1 MKFEMVETMLLH
13 HDIEISFS
21 CEIAECSRSGY
32 YDWRTRPVSERA
44 LENAKLVEDI
54 KRVHAKSR
62 GLYGSPR
69 VTEAL
74 KTEGQPINEKRVAR
88 IMSANQIKSKTHK
101 KFKVC
106 TTNSNHNFPIAP
118 RICKTEDVPQAVM
131 TADQVWVSDITY
143 IETAEG
149 WLYLAIFLDLFTRKV
164 VGFSLANHMRSE
176 MVIEALQMGINR
188 QNVEPG
194 TLIIHSDRGVQYAA
208 KDFRDKLHE
217 EDFIASMSRRGN
229 CWDNAFAESFFR
241 TLKVELVYLTKYL
254 TRDEAAAEIFEY
266 IEVFYNRER
275 LHSSL
280 GYITPIQFEQLAKAA

>member
-1 MKFEMVETMLLH
+1 MLLY

-21 CEIAECSRSGY
+21 CEIAKCSRSGY

-44 LENAKLVEDI
+44 LENARLAEDI

-74 KTEGQPINEKRVAR
+74 KTEGQSINEKRVAR
-88 IMSANQIKSKTHK
+88 IMTENNIKSRTHK

-106 TTNSNHNFPIAP
+106 TTNSNHNFPIAS
-118 RICKTEDVPQAVM
+118 RVCKTEDVPVAVM
-131 TADQVWVSDITY
+131 AADQVWVGDITY

-208 KDFRDKLHE
+208 KEFRDKLHD

-254 TRDEAAAEIFEY
+254 TRTEASAEIFEY

-275 LHSSL
+275 LHSSI

>member
-1 MKFEMVETMLLH
+1 MLLH
-13 HDIEISFS
+13 HDIEISLS
-21 CEIAECSRSGY
+21 CEAVEASRSGY
-32 YDWRTRPVSERA
+32 YDWRGRSPSERA
-44 LENAKLVEDI
+44 TENRRLVEDI
-54 KRVHAKSR
+54 KRVHTKSR
-62 GLYGSPR
+62 DLYGSPR

-74 KTEGQPINEKRVAR
+74 KNEGQSCNEKRVAR
-88 IMSANQIKSKTHK
+88 LMAENQIKSKTHK

-106 TTNSNHNFPIAP
+106 TTNSNHDFPIAP
-118 RICKTEDVPQAVM
+118 RVCKTEDVPVAVM
-131 TADQVWVSDITY
+131 AADQVWVSDITY

-149 WLYLAIFLDLFTRKV
+149 WLYLAIFLDLFTRKI
-164 VGFSLANHMRSE
+164 VGLSLANHMRSE

-208 KDFRDKLHE
+208 KEFRDKLYD

-241 TLKVELVYLTKYL
+241 TLKVELVYLKKYA
-254 TRDEAAAEIFEY
+254 TRAEAAAEIFEY

-275 LHSSL
+275 LHSSI

>member
-1 MKFEMVETMLLH
+1 MSLH
-13 HDIEISFS
+13 NAIEISFS

-44 LENAKLVEDI
+44 SENARLVEDI

-74 KTEGQPINEKRVAR
+74 KTEGQPVNEKRVAR
-88 IMSANQIKSKTHK
+88 IMTENNIKSKTHK

-106 TTNSNHNFPIAP
+106 TTDSNHNLPIAP
-118 RICKTEDVPQAVM
+118 RVCKTEDVPQAVM
-131 TADQVWVSDITY
+131 AVNQVWVGDITY
-143 IETAEG
+143 VATQEG
-149 WLYLAIFLDLFTRKV
+149 WLYLAIFMDLLTRKI
-164 VGFSLANHMRSE
+164 VGFSLADHMRSE
-176 MVIEALQMGINR
+176 MVIEALQMGIQR

-208 KDFRDKLHE
+208 KEFRDKLRE

-254 TRDEAAAEIFEY
+254 TRAEAAAEIFEY

-275 LHSSL
+275 LHSSI
-280 GYITPIQFEQLAKAA
+280 GYITPIQCEQLAKAA

>member
-1 MKFEMVETMLLH
+1 MVEQMSLH
-13 HDIEISFS
+13 HGIEIIFS
-21 CEIAECSRSGY
+21 CEIVEVSRSGY
-32 YDWRTRPVSERA
+32 YDWRGRPLSERA
-44 LENAKLVEDI
+44 SDNARLVEDI
-54 KRVHAKSR
+54 KRVHSGSR
-62 GLYGSPR
+62 DLYGSPR

-74 KTEGQPINEKRVAR
+74 KNEGQSCNEKRVAR
-88 IMSANQIKSKTHK
+88 LMAENQIKSRTHK

-106 TTNSNHNFPIAP
+106 TTDSNHNYPIAP
-118 RICKTEDVPQAVM
+118 RICKTEDVPVAVM
-131 TADQVWVSDITY
+131 SPDQVWVSDITY

-149 WLYLAIFLDLFTRKV
+149 WLYLAIFLDLFTRKI

-176 MVIEALQMGINR
+176 MVIEALQMGIQR

-208 KDFRDKLHE
+208 QEFRDKLHE

-254 TRDEAAAEIFEY
+254 TRAEAAAEIFEY

-275 LHSSL
+275 LHSSI

>member
-1 MKFEMVETMLLH
+1 MLLH
-13 HDIEISFS
+13 HEIEIVFS
-21 CEIAECSRSGY
+21 CEIIEVSRSGY
-32 YDWRTRPVSERA
+32 YDWRGRPLSERA
-44 LENAKLVEDI
+44 SDNARLVEDI

-62 GLYGSPR
+62 DLYGSPR

-74 KTEGQPINEKRVAR
+74 KNEGQSCNEKRVAR
-88 IMSANQIKSKTHK
+88 LMAENQIKSRTHK

-106 TTNSNHNFPIAP
+106 TTDSNHNYPIAP
-118 RICKTEDVPQAVM
+118 RICKTEDVPVAVM
-131 TADQVWVSDITY
+131 AADQVWVSDITY

-149 WLYLAIFLDLFTRKV
+149 WLYLAIFLDLFTRKI

-176 MVIEALQMGINR
+176 MVIEALQMGIAR

-208 KDFRDKLHE
+208 QDFRDKLHE

-254 TRDEAAAEIFEY
+254 TRAKAAAEIFEY

-275 LHSSL
+275 LHSSI

>member
-1 MKFEMVETMLLH
+1 MVEQMLLH
-13 HDIEISFS
+13 HEIEIVFS
-21 CEIAECSRSGY
+21 CEIIEVSRSGY
-32 YDWRTRPVSERA
+32 YDWRGRPLSERA
-44 LENAKLVEDI
+44 SDNARLVEDI

-62 GLYGSPR
+62 DLYGSPR

-74 KTEGQPINEKRVAR
+74 KNEGQSCNEKRVAR
-88 IMSANQIKSKTHK
+88 LMAENQIKSRTHK

-106 TTNSNHNFPIAP
+106 TTDSNHNYPIAP
-118 RICKTEDVPQAVM
+118 RICKTEDVPVAVM
-131 TADQVWVSDITY
+131 AADQVWVSDITY

-149 WLYLAIFLDLFTRKV
+149 WLYLAIFLDLFTRKI

-176 MVIEALQMGINR
+176 MVIEALQMGIAR

-208 KDFRDKLHE
+208 QDFRDKLHE

-254 TRDEAAAEIFEY
+254 TRAKAAAEIFEY

-275 LHSSL
+275 LHSSI

>member
-1 MKFEMVETMLLH
+1 MLLH
-13 HDIEISFS
+13 HGIEIYFS
-21 CEIAECSRSGY
+21 CEMLEVSRSGY
-32 YDWRTRPVSERA
+32 YDWRCRPPSERA
-44 LENAKLVEDI
+44 LENARLVEDI

-62 GLYGSPR
+62 DLYGSPR

-74 KTEGQPINEKRVAR
+74 KSEGQICNEKRVAR
-88 IMSANQIKSKTHK
+88 LMAENQIKSRTHK

-106 TTNSNHNFPIAP
+106 TTDSNHNLPIAP
-118 RICKTEDVPQAVM
+118 RVCKTEDVPAAIM
-131 TADQVWVSDITY
+131 AADQVWVGDITY

-208 KDFRDKLHE
+208 KEFRDKLHE

-254 TRDEAAAEIFEY
+254 TRAEAAAEIFEY

-275 LHSSL
+275 LHSSI

>member
-1 MKFEMVETMLLH
+1 MLLH
-13 HDIEISFS
+13 HEIEISFS
-21 CEIAECSRSGY
+21 CETCEASRSGY
-32 YDWRTRPVSERA
+32 YDWRGRPPSERA
-44 LENAKLVEDI
+44 LENARLVDDI

-69 VTEAL
+69 VAEAL
-74 KTEGQPINEKRVAR
+74 KNEGQLCNEKRVAR
-88 IMSANQIKSKTHK
+88 LMTENEIKSKTHK

-106 TTNSNHNFPIAP
+106 TTDSNHDLPIAP
-118 RICKTEDVPQAVM
+118 RVCKTEDVPTAVM
-131 TADQVWVSDITY
+131 APDQVWVGDITY
-143 IETAEG
+143 IETKEG
-149 WLYLAIFLDLFTRKV
+149 WLYLAIFLDLLTRKI

-194 TLIIHSDRGVQYAA
+194 TLIVHSDRGVQYAA
-208 KDFRDKLHE
+208 QEFRDKLHD

-241 TLKVELVYLTKYL
+241 TLKVELVYLTKYE
-254 TRDEAAAEIFEY
+254 TRAEAAAAIFEY

-275 LHSSL
+275 LHSSI
-280 GYITPIQFEQLAKAA
+280 GFMTPIQFEQLAKAA

>member
-1 MKFEMVETMLLH
+1 MLLH
-13 HDIEISFS
+13 HGIEISFS
-21 CEIAECSRSGY
+21 CETVEASRSGY
-32 YDWRTRPVSERA
+32 YDWRGRPQSERA
-44 LENAKLVEDI
+44 SENARLVEDI

-69 VTEAL
+69 VAEAL
-74 KTEGQPINEKRVAR
+74 KTEGQLVNEKRIAR
-88 IMSANQIKSKTHK
+88 LMNENEIKSKTHK

-106 TTNSNHNFPIAP
+106 TTNSNHNLPIAP
-118 RICKTEDVPQAVM
+118 RVCKTEDVPTAVM
-131 TADQVWVSDITY
+131 AADQVWVGDITY

-149 WLYLAIFLDLFTRKV
+149 WLYLSIFLDLFTRKV

-176 MVIEALQMGINR
+176 MVIEALQIGINR

-208 KDFRDKLHE
+208 KEFRDKLHE

-254 TRDEAAAEIFEY
+254 TRAEAAAEIFEY

-275 LHSSL
+275 LHSSI
-280 GYITPIQFEQLAKAA
+280 GFMTPIQFEQLAKAA

>member
-1 MKFEMVETMLLH
+1 MGYVDDLRL
-13 HDIEISFS
+13 S
-21 CEIAECSRSGY
+21 CEAVEASRSGY
-32 YDWRTRPVSERA
+32 YDWRGRSPSERA
-44 LENAKLVEDI
+44 TENRRLVEDI
-54 KRVHAKSR
+54 KRVHTKSR
-62 GLYGSPR
+62 DLYGSPR

-74 KTEGQPINEKRVAR
+74 KNEGQSCNEKRVAR
-88 IMSANQIKSKTHK
+88 LMAENQIKSKTHK

-106 TTNSNHNFPIAP
+106 TTNSNHDFPIAP
-118 RICKTEDVPQAVM
+118 RVCKTEDVPVAVM
-131 TADQVWVSDITY
+131 AADQVWVSDITY

-149 WLYLAIFLDLFTRKV
+149 WLYLAIFLDLFTRKI
-164 VGFSLANHMRSE
+164 VGLSLANHMRSE

-208 KDFRDKLHE
+208 KEFRDKLYD

-241 TLKVELVYLTKYL
+241 TLKVELVYLKKYA
-254 TRDEAAAEIFEY
+254 TRAEAAAEIFEY

-275 LHSSL
+275 LHSSI

>member
-1 MKFEMVETMLLH
+1 MSLH
-13 HDIEISFS
+13 NAIEISFS

-44 LENAKLVEDI
+44 SENARLVEDI

-74 KTEGQPINEKRVAR
+74 KTEGQPVNEKRVAR
-88 IMSANQIKSKTHK
+88 IMTENNIKSKTHK

-106 TTNSNHNFPIAP
+106 TTDSNHNLPIAP
-118 RICKTEDVPQAVM
+118 RVCKTEDVPQAVM
-131 TADQVWVSDITY
+131 AVNQVWVGDITY
-143 IETAEG
+143 VATQEG
-149 WLYLAIFLDLFTRKV
+149 WLYLAIFMDLLTRKI
-164 VGFSLANHMRSE
+164 VGFSLADHMRTE
-176 MVIEALQMGINR
+176 MVIEALQMGIQR

-208 KDFRDKLHE
+208 KEFRDKLRE
-217 EDFIASMSRRGN
+217 EEFIASMSRRGN

-254 TRDEAAAEIFEY
+254 TRAEAAAEIFEY

-275 LHSSL
+275 LHSSI
-280 GYITPIQFEQLAKAA
+280 GYITPIQCEQLAKAA

>member
-1 MKFEMVETMLLH
+1 MLLH
-13 HDIEISFS
+13 HDIEINLS
-21 CEIAECSRSGY
+21 CEAVEASRSGY
-32 YDWRTRPVSERA
+32 YDWRGRPPSERS
-44 LENAKLVEDI
+44 LDNARLVEDI
-54 KRVHAKSR
+54 KRVHTKSR
-62 GLYGSPR
+62 DLYGSPR

-74 KTEGQPINEKRVAR
+74 KNEGKICNEKRVAR
-88 IMSANQIKSKTHK
+88 LMSENKIKSKTHK

-106 TTNSNHNFPIAP
+106 TTNSNHDLPIAP
-118 RICKTEDVPQAVM
+118 RVCKTEDVPVAVM
-131 TADQVWVSDITY
+131 AADQVWVGDITY

-149 WLYLAIFLDLFTRKV
+149 WLYLAIFLDLFTRKI

-208 KDFRDKLHE
+208 KEFRDKLDD

-229 CWDNAFAESFFR
+229 CWDNAYAESFFR

-254 TRDEAAAEIFEY
+254 TRAEAAAEIFEY

-275 LHSSL
+275 LHSSI

>member
-1 MKFEMVETMLLH
+1 MVEQMLLH

-21 CEIAECSRSGY
+21 CETVEASRSGY
-32 YDWRTRPVSERA
+32 YDWRGRPPSERA
-44 LENAKLVEDI
+44 LENARLVEDI
-54 KRVHAKSR
+54 IRVHAKSR

-69 VTEAL
+69 VAEAL
-74 KTEGQPINEKRVAR
+74 KNEGQLCSEKRVAR
-88 IMSANQIKSKTHK
+88 LMTENEIKSKTHK

-106 TTNSNHNFPIAP
+106 TTDSNHNLPIAP
-118 RICKTEDVPQAVM
+118 RVCKTEDVP
-131 TADQVWVSDITY
+131 TAIMAPDQVWVGDITY
-143 IETAEG
+143 IDTKEG
-149 WLYLAIFLDLFTRKV
+149 WLYLAIFLDLLTRKI
-164 VGFSLANHMRSE
+164 VGFSLADHMRSE

-208 KDFRDKLHE
+208 KEFRQKLHD

-241 TLKVELVYLTKYL
+241 TLKVELVYLTKYE
-254 TRDEAAAEIFEY
+254 TRAEAAVAIFEY

-275 LHSSL
+275 LHSSI
-280 GYITPIQFEQLAKAA
+280 GFMTPIQFEQLAKAA

>member
-1 MKFEMVETMLLH
+1 MLLH
-13 HDIEISFS
+13 HGIEIIFS
-21 CEIAECSRSGY
+21 CETLEVSRSGY
-32 YDWRTRPVSERA
+32 YDWRGRPISERA
-44 LENAKLVEDI
+44 SANAVLVEDI

-62 GLYGSPR
+62 DLYGSPR

-74 KTEGQPINEKRVAR
+74 KNEGQSCNEKRVAR
-88 IMSANQIKSKTHK
+88 LMAENKIKSRTHK

-106 TTNSNHNFPIAP
+106 TTDSNHNYPIAP
-118 RICKTEDVPQAVM
+118 RICKTEDVPVAIM
-131 TADQVWVSDITY
+131 AADQVWVSDITY

-149 WLYLAIFLDLFTRKV
+149 WLYLAIFLDLFTRKI
-164 VGFSLANHMRSE
+164 VGFSMANHMRSE
-176 MVIEALQMGINR
+176 MVIEALQMGIVR
-188 QNVEPG
+188 QNVNPS
-194 TLIIHSDRGVQYAA
+194 TLIIHSDRGVQYASQE
-208 KDFRDKLHE
+208 FRDKLHE

-254 TRDEAAAEIFEY
+254 SRAEAAAEIFEY

-275 LHSSL
+275 LHSSI

>member
-1 MKFEMVETMLLH
+1 MLLH

-21 CEIAECSRSGY
+21 CESIEVSRSGY
-32 YDWRTRPVSERA
+32 YDWRCRPPSERA
-44 LENAKLVEDI
+44 TENARLVEDI

-69 VTEAL
+69 VTAAL
-74 KTEGQPINEKRVAR
+74 KTEGNNCNEKRVAKL
-88 IMSANQIKSKTHK
+88 MTENEIKSKTHK
-101 KFKVC
+101 KFRVC
-106 TTNSNHNFPIAP
+106 TTDSNHNLPIAP
-118 RICKTEDVPQAVM
+118 RICKTEDVPAAVM
-131 TADQVWVSDITY
+131 AADQVWVGDITY

-149 WLYLAIFLDLFTRKV
+149 WLYLAIFLDLFTRKI

-176 MVIEALQMGINR
+176 MVIEALQMGIHR

-208 KDFRDKLHE
+208 KEFRDKLQE

-241 TLKVELVYLTKYL
+241 TLKVELVYLTKYS
-254 TRDEAAAEIFEY
+254 TRAEAAAEIFEY

-275 LHSSL
+275 LHSSI
-280 GYITPIQFEQLAKAA
+280 GYITPIQCEQLAKAA

>member
-1 MKFEMVETMLLH
+1 MVEQMLLH

-21 CEIAECSRSGY
+21 CETVEASRSGY
-32 YDWRTRPVSERA
+32 YDWRGRPPSERA
-44 LENAKLVEDI
+44 SENARLIEDI

-69 VTEAL
+69 VAEAL
-74 KTEGQPINEKRVAR
+74 KTEGQAVNEKRVAR
-88 IMSANQIKSKTHK
+88 LMSENEIKSKTHK

-106 TTNSNHNFPIAP
+106 TTNSNHNLPIAP
-118 RICKTEDVPQAVM
+118 RVCKTEDVPTSVM
-131 TADQVWVSDITY
+131 AADQVWVGDITY

-194 TLIIHSDRGVQYAA
+194 TLIIHSDRGVQYASHE
-208 KDFRDKLHE
+208 FRDKLSD

-241 TLKVELVYLTKYL
+241 TLKVELVYLKKYA
-254 TRDEAAAEIFEY
+254 TRAEAAADIFEY
-266 IEVFYNRER
+266 IEAFYNRER
-275 LHSSL
+275 LHSSI
-280 GYITPIQFEQLAKAA
+280 GYMTPIQYEQLAKAA

>member
-1 MKFEMVETMLLH
+1 MVEQMLLH
-13 HDIEISFS
+13 HDIEISFG
-21 CEIAECSRSGY
+21 CETVEASRSGY
-32 YDWRTRPVSERA
+32 YDWRGRPPSERA
-44 LENAKLVEDI
+44 LENARLVEEI

-69 VTEAL
+69 VAEAL
-74 KTEGQPINEKRVAR
+74 KNEGQLCNEKRVAR
-88 IMSANQIKSKTHK
+88 LMTENEIKSKTHK

-106 TTNSNHNFPIAP
+106 TTDSNHDLPIAP
-118 RICKTEDVPQAVM
+118 RVCKTEDVPTAVM
-131 TADQVWVSDITY
+131 APDQVWVGDITY
-143 IETAEG
+143 IETKEG
-149 WLYLAIFLDLFTRKV
+149 WLYLAIFLDLLTRKI

-194 TLIIHSDRGVQYAA
+194 TLIVHSDRGVQYAA
-208 KDFRDKLHE
+208 QEFRDKLHD

-241 TLKVELVYLTKYL
+241 TLKVELVYLTKYE
-254 TRDEAAAEIFEY
+254 TRAEAAAAIFEY

-275 LHSSL
+275 MHSSI
-280 GYITPIQFEQLAKAA
+280 GYMTPIQFEQMAKAA

>member
-1 MKFEMVETMLLH
+1 MLLH
-13 HDIEISFS
+13 HGIEISFS
-21 CEIAECSRSGY
+21 CETVEASRSGY
-32 YDWRTRPVSERA
+32 YDWRGRPPSERA
-44 LENAKLVEDI
+44 SENARLVEDI

-69 VTEAL
+69 VAEVL
-74 KTEGQPINEKRVAR
+74 KTEGQPVNEKRVAR
-88 IMSANQIKSKTHK
+88 LMSENEIKSKTHK

-106 TTNSNHNFPIAP
+106 TTNSNHNLPIAP
-118 RICKTEDVPQAVM
+118 RICKTEDVPTSVM
-131 TADQVWVSDITY
+131 CADQVWVGDITY

-194 TLIIHSDRGVQYAA
+194 TLIIHSDRGVQYASHE
-208 KDFRDKLHE
+208 FRDKLSD

-241 TLKVELVYLTKYL
+241 TLKVELVYLKKYA
-254 TRDEAAAEIFEY
+254 TRAEAAAEIFEY

-275 LHSSL
+275 LHSSI
-280 GYITPIQFEQLAKAA
+280 GYMTPIQCEQLAKAA

>member
-1 MKFEMVETMLLH
+1 MVEQMLLH
-13 HDIEISFS
+13 HGIEISFT
-21 CEIAECSRSGY
+21 CETVEASRSGY
-32 YDWRTRPVSERA
+32 YDWRGRPPSERTS
-44 LENAKLVEDI
+44 ENARLVEDI
-54 KRVHAKSR
+54 KRVHTKSR

-74 KTEGQPINEKRVAR
+74 RTEGQSCNEKRVAKL
-88 IMSANQIKSKTHK
+88 MHENEIKSKTHK

-106 TTNSNHNFPIAP
+106 TTNSNHELPIAP
-118 RICKTEDVPQAVM
+118 RICKTEDVPVAVM
-131 TADQVWVSDITY
+131 SADQVWVGDITY

-149 WLYLAIFLDLFTRKV
+149 WLYLSIFLDLFTRKI

-188 QNVEPG
+188 QSVVPG
-194 TLIIHSDRGVQYAA
+194 TLIVHSDRGVQYAA
-208 KDFRDKLHE
+208 KEFREKLHE

-254 TRDEAAAEIFEY
+254 TRADAAAEIFEY

-275 LHSSL
+275 LHSSI
-280 GYITPIQFEQLAKAA
+280 GFMTPIQFEQLAKAA